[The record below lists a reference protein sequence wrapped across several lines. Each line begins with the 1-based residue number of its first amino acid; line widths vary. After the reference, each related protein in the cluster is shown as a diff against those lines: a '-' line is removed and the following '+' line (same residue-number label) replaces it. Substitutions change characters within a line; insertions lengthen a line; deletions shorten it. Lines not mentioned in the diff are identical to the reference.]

1 METLLET
8 RNLSK
13 RYPGVHALKEVSF
26 EIKRNTVHCIV
37 GENGAGKS
45 TLIKILTGAI
55 PRSSGGIVF
64 KGRDYQPR
72 STNDAISAGISFI
85 YQELNVIEQFTVEEN
100 LNLGME
106 KSWFGIIRKDRSSV
120 SKFEDILA
128 KLEPGISLSQ
138 KLYKLSVVHRQI
150 VEIAR
155 ALAVN
160 AELIIMD
167 EPTAS
172 LSDEEVKRLFEII
185 RRLKAENVTIIY
197 ISHRLDEIFKI
208 GDYVSVLRDGEMI
221 ATKKLADIAGKSE
234 LIQLMLGKVVA
245 TRYVPNRVDESVKV
259 FQVQGL
265 STDKLRS
272 ISFDLYKGEI
282 LGFYG
287 LVGSGKTEIA
297 RAIYGIDKFRQGKI
311 VIDGVEI
318 RPKIPKHAIRRG
330 LAMVPEERRQEG
342 IFGILPIKD
351 NIPIMNTKKIAR
363 FGISSA
369 KKERAVSIEY
379 IDKLSIAA
387 KGIMQEVA
395 TLSGGN
401 QQKVVIGKCL
411 NAEPRILIMDEPTRG
426 IDVGAKE
433 EIHAIIRGLAKGGNS
448 IIVLSSELPEIV
460 NLCDRIVLLLEG
472 RIKKI
477 LKNGEGIDTE
487 EIMHVVTGI
496 GEKVR

>member
-55 PRSSGGIVF
+55 PRSSGSIVF

-72 STNDAISAGISFI
+72 STNDAIGAGISFI

-120 SKFEDILA
+120 SKFEDILT
-128 KLEPGISLSQ
+128 KLEPGILLSQ

-172 LSDEEVKRLFEII
+172 LSDEEVNRLFEII
-185 RRLKAENVTIIY
+185 RRLKGENVTIIY
-197 ISHRLDEIFKI
+197 ISHRLDEIFRI

-221 ATKKLADIAGKSE
+221 ATKKLTDITGKSE
-234 LIQLMLGKVVA
+234 LIQLMLGKVIA

-297 RAIYGIDKFRQGKI
+297 RAIYGIDKFRLGHSKPWH
-311 VIDGVEI
+311 G
-318 RPKIPKHAIRRG
+318 RRG
-330 LAMVPEERRQEG
+330 KARRG
-342 IFGILPIKD
+342 
-351 NIPIMNTKKIAR
+351 R
-363 FGISSA
+363 
-369 KKERAVSIEY
+369 VSGL
-379 IDKLSIAA
+379 DP
-387 KGIMQEVA
+387 M
-395 TLSGGN
+395 TL
-401 QQKVVIGKCL
+401 L
-411 NAEPRILIMDEPTRG
+411 D
-426 IDVGAKE
+426 
-433 EIHAIIRGLAKGGNS
+433 
-448 IIVLSSELPEIV
+448 
-460 NLCDRIVLLLEG
+460 
-472 RIKKI
+472 
-477 LKNGEGIDTE
+477 
-487 EIMHVVTGI
+487 
-496 GEKVR
+496 